1 MIEENEKFSFFYG
14 IMVNRRDNMKDAS
27 LIMYKIGKVFNIIAI
42 VLFSVILGLGIVFLL
57 GAGASLDYVGANAP
71 NTVAVLSFSGAF
83 YVIFG
88 LIELAFQILILV
100 FTNKAKD
107 EVEGVRAGKNMQIV
121 MIVFGVLGQAI
132 FHLLGGIFGLIAKKD
147 E

>member
-1 MIEENEKFSFFYG
+1 
-14 IMVNRRDNMKDAS
+14 MKDAS
-27 LIMYKIGKVFNIIAI
+27 LIMYKIGKVLNIIAI
-42 VLFSVILGLGIVFLL
+42 VLFSVIFSFGIISFLGLGIVSLFV
-57 GAGASLDYVGANAP
+57 AGASLGSNEAYNSIATFV
-71 NTVAVLSFSGAF
+71 FSSPF
-83 YVIFG
+83 YIVFG

-121 MIVFGVLGQAI
+121 MIVFGILSGAI
-132 FHLLGGIFGLIAKKD
+132 FHFLGGIFGLIAKKG